1 MLKARKIELLAPAKN
16 LECGIEAI
24 NHGADA
30 VYIGAPKFSAR
41 AAAGNTLDDIKSLA
55 EHAHQFGAKV
65 YVALNTILT
74 DSELHDAE
82 KLIWQLYADAKVD
95 ALIIQD
101 MGITMLNLPSVA
113 LHASTQMDNR
123 SAEKA
128 KFLENAGFKQI
139 VLPRELTIDEIGE
152 IAAQVKTPL
161 EVFVHGALCVCY
173 SGQCYLSQ
181 ALSGRS
187 ANKGACAQYCR
198 LPYTLVDADGE
209 EIIQKKHFLSMKDLN
224 LSDNLEELLEAGVS
238 SLKIEGRLK
247 DVSYVKNVV
256 AYYRLKLD
264 AILKRNPLYIR
275 ASSGTSVYT
284 FEPNPEKSFN
294 RGFTKYFLHERSSN
308 MWSVDSPKSIGEPIG
323 KITEIT
329 TKYIKVNSAV
339 KIHNGDGLCYFN
351 NKKELEGIHVNRVEG
366 DLIFPATIPDVK
378 RGAFVYRN
386 YDHEFEKLL
395 SKKSAERRISTTI
408 ELNEIPFGFSLKI
421 TDEDDNY
428 AILNFET
435 EKQTALKDQT
445 ENIRNNLS
453 KTGNTIFKVEQVN
466 INWSDSWFVP
476 VSLLS
481 EWRRQLTDKLLSV
494 RKIRYQQEVALHK
507 QTSHAFPVKD
517 ITYLGNVMNEK
528 GKQFYMQHQS
538 SVIQPAFEKQAQK
551 DAPLMFTRHCIKQ
564 SLGWCPKEGTE
575 KHPYKEPFFLIYN
588 NTKLRLS
595 FDCRNCEMKVFND
608 SYAE

>member
-1 MLKARKIELLAPAKN
+1 MIKVRKIELLAPAKN

-41 AAAGNTLDDIKSLA
+41 AAAGNTLDDIRSLA
-55 EHAHQFGAKV
+55 EYAHLFGAKV
-65 YVALNTILT
+65 YVALNTILN
-74 DSELHDAE
+74 DNELQE
-82 KLIWQLYADAKVD
+82 TEQLIWQLYNEAKID

-101 MGITMLNLPSVA
+101 MGITMLNLPPIA

-123 SAEKA
+123 GVEKV
-128 KFLENAGFKQI
+128 KFLEDAGFKQI

-152 IAAQVKTPL
+152 ISSQVKTPL

-209 EIIQKKHFLSMKDLN
+209 EVMKKKHFLSMKDLN
-224 LSDNLEELLEAGVS
+224 LSENLEELLNAGVS

-247 DVSYVKNVV
+247 DISYVKNVV
-256 AYYRLKLD
+256 AFYRQKLD
-264 AILKRNPLYIR
+264 TILKKYPQYIR
-275 ASSGTSVYT
+275 SSSGTSAYT

-294 RGFTKYFLHERSSN
+294 RGFTKYFLHERTNN
-308 MWSVDSPKSIGEPIG
+308 MWSIDSPKSIGEPIG

-329 TKYIKVNSAV
+329 TKYIKVNSTV
-339 KIHNGDGLCYFN
+339 KLHNGDGLCYFN

-366 DLIFPATIPDVK
+366 ELIFPAAIPDVK
-378 RGAFVYRN
+378 KGTYVYRN

-395 SKKSAERRISTTI
+395 LKKSAERKINATI
-408 ELNEIPFGFSLKI
+408 ELTDIPFGFSLEI

-428 AILNFET
+428 AILNFEV
-435 EKQTALKDQT
+435 EKQVAQKDQT
-445 ENIRNNLS
+445 DNIKNNLS
-453 KTGNTIFKVEQVN
+453 KTGSTIFSIKEVS
-466 INWSDSWFVP
+466 INCSESWFIPASVI
-476 VSLLS
+476 S
-481 EWRRQLTDKLLSV
+481 EWRRLLTDKLLSV
-494 RKIRYQQEVALHK
+494 RRIRYQQDIVPHK

-517 ITYLGNVMNEK
+517 ITYLGNVMNNK
-528 GKQFYMQHQS
+528 GKEFYVQHQS
-538 SVIQPAFEKQAQK
+538 IVSQPAFEKQGQK
-551 DAPLMFTRHCIKQ
+551 DVPLMFTRHCIKQ
-564 SLGWCPKEGTE
+564 SLGWCPKEDNG
-575 KHPYKEPFFLIYN
+575 KHPYKEPFFLTYN
-588 NTKLRLS
+588 NTKLRLL
-595 FDCRNCEMKVFND
+595 FDCKNCEMKVYSD
-608 SYAE
+608 SGLE

>member
-1 MLKARKIELLAPAKN
+1 MIKVRKIELLAPAKN

-41 AAAGNTLDDIKSLA
+41 AAAGNTLDDIRSLA
-55 EHAHQFGAKV
+55 EYAHLFGAKV
-65 YVALNTILT
+65 YVALNTILN
-74 DSELHDAE
+74 DNELQE
-82 KLIWQLYADAKVD
+82 TEQLIWQLYDEAKID

-101 MGITMLNLPSVA
+101 MGITMLNLPPIA

-123 SAEKA
+123 GVEKV
-128 KFLENAGFKQI
+128 KFLEDAGFKQI

-152 IAAQVKTPL
+152 ISSQVKTPL

-209 EIIQKKHFLSMKDLN
+209 EVMKKKHFLSMKDLN
-224 LSDNLEELLEAGVS
+224 LSENLEELLNAGVS

-247 DVSYVKNVV
+247 DMSYVKNVV
-256 AYYRLKLD
+256 AFYRQKLD
-264 AILKRNPLYIR
+264 TILKKYPQYIR
-275 ASSGTSVYT
+275 SSSGTSAYT

-294 RGFTKYFLHERSSN
+294 RGFTKYFLHERTNN
-308 MWSVDSPKSIGEPIG
+308 MWSIDSPKSIGEPIG

-329 TKYIKVNSAV
+329 TKYIKVNSTV
-339 KIHNGDGLCYFN
+339 KLHNGDGLCYFN

-366 DLIFPATIPDVK
+366 ELIFPAAIPDVK
-378 RGAFVYRN
+378 KGTYVYRN

-395 SKKSAERRISTTI
+395 LKKSAERKIDATI
-408 ELNEIPFGFSLKI
+408 ELTDIPFGFSLEI

-428 AILNFET
+428 AILNFEV
-435 EKQTALKDQT
+435 EKQVAQKDQT
-445 ENIRNNLS
+445 DNIKNNLS
-453 KTGNTIFKVEQVN
+453 KTGSTIFSIKEVS
-466 INWSDSWFVP
+466 INCSESWFIPASVI
-476 VSLLS
+476 S
-481 EWRRQLTDKLLSV
+481 EWRRLLTDKLLSV
-494 RKIRYQQEVALHK
+494 RRIRYQQDIVPHK

-517 ITYLGNVMNEK
+517 ITYLGNVMNNK
-528 GKQFYMQHQS
+528 GKEFYEQHQS
-538 SVIQPAFEKQAQK
+538 IVSQPAFEKQGQK
-551 DAPLMFTRHCIKQ
+551 DVPLMFTRHCIKQ
-564 SLGWCPKEGTE
+564 SLGWCPKEDNG
-575 KHPYKEPFFLIYN
+575 KHPYKEPFFLTYN
-588 NTKLRLS
+588 NTKLRLL
-595 FDCRNCEMKVFND
+595 FDCKNCEMKVYSD
-608 SYAE
+608 SGLE

>member
-101 MGITMLNLPSVA
+101 MGITMLNLPPVA

-139 VLPRELTIDEIGE
+139 VLPRELTIGEIGE

-264 AILKRNPLYIR
+264 AILKRNPQYIR

-323 KITEIT
+323 KIIEIT
-329 TKYIKVNSAV
+329 TKYIKVNNAV

-395 SKKSAERRISTTI
+395 SKKSTERRISATI
-408 ELNEIPFGFSLKI
+408 DLNEIPFGFSLKI

>member
-1 MLKARKIELLAPAKN
+1 MIKVRKIELLAPAKN

-41 AAAGNTLDDIKSLA
+41 AAAGNTLDDIRSLA
-55 EHAHQFGAKV
+55 EYAHLFGAKV
-65 YVALNTILT
+65 YVALNTILN
-74 DSELHDAE
+74 DNELQE
-82 KLIWQLYADAKVD
+82 TEQLIWQLYDEAKID

-101 MGITMLNLPSVA
+101 MGITMLNLPPIA

-123 SAEKA
+123 GVEKV
-128 KFLENAGFKQI
+128 KFLEDAGFKQI

-152 IAAQVKTPL
+152 ISSQVKTPL

-209 EIIQKKHFLSMKDLN
+209 EVMKKKHFLSMKDLN
-224 LSDNLEELLEAGVS
+224 LSENLEELLNAGVS

-247 DVSYVKNVV
+247 DMSYVKNVV
-256 AYYRLKLD
+256 AFYRQKLD
-264 AILKRNPLYIR
+264 TILKKYPQYIR
-275 ASSGTSVYT
+275 SSSGTSAYT

-294 RGFTKYFLHERSSN
+294 RGFTKYFLHERTNN
-308 MWSVDSPKSIGEPIG
+308 MWSIDSPKSIGEPIG

-329 TKYIKVNSAV
+329 TKYIKVNSTV
-339 KIHNGDGLCYFN
+339 KLHNGDGLCYFN

-366 DLIFPATIPDVK
+366 ELIFPATIPDVK
-378 RGAFVYRN
+378 KGTYVYRN

-395 SKKSAERRISTTI
+395 LKKSAERKIDATI
-408 ELNEIPFGFSLKI
+408 ELTDIPFGFSLEI

-428 AILNFET
+428 AILNFEV
-435 EKQTALKDQT
+435 EKQIAQKDQT
-445 ENIRNNLS
+445 DNIKNNLS
-453 KTGNTIFKVEQVN
+453 KTGSTIFSIKEVS
-466 INWSDSWFVP
+466 INCSESWFIPASVI
-476 VSLLS
+476 S
-481 EWRRQLTDKLLSV
+481 EWRRLLTDKLLSV
-494 RKIRYQQEVALHK
+494 RRIRYQQDIVPHK

-517 ITYLGNVMNEK
+517 ITYLGNVMNNK
-528 GKQFYMQHQS
+528 GKEFYEQHQS
-538 SVIQPAFEKQAQK
+538 IVSQPAFEKQGQK
-551 DAPLMFTRHCIKQ
+551 DVPLMFTRHCIKQ
-564 SLGWCPKEGTE
+564 SLGWCPKEDNG
-575 KHPYKEPFFLIYN
+575 KHPYKEPFFLTYN
-588 NTKLRLS
+588 NTKLRLL
-595 FDCRNCEMKVFND
+595 FDCKNCEMKVYSD
-608 SYAE
+608 SGLE

>member
-101 MGITMLNLPSVA
+101 MGITMLNLPPVA

-123 SAEKA
+123 SVEKV

-139 VLPRELTIDEIGE
+139 VLPRELTVDEIGE

-264 AILKRNPLYIR
+264 AILKRNPQYIR

-395 SKKSAERRISTTI
+395 SKKSAERRISATI
-408 ELNEIPFGFSLKI
+408 DLNEIPFGFSLKI

-481 EWRRQLTDKLLSV
+481 EWRRQLTEKLLSV

>member
-1 MLKARKIELLAPAKN
+1 MIKVRKIELLAPAKN

-41 AAAGNTLDDIKSLA
+41 AAAGNTLDDIRSLA
-55 EHAHQFGAKV
+55 EYAHLFGAKV
-65 YVALNTILT
+65 YVALNTILN
-74 DSELHDAE
+74 DNELQE
-82 KLIWQLYADAKVD
+82 TEQLIWQLYDEAKID

-101 MGITMLNLPSVA
+101 MGITMLNLPPIA

-123 SAEKA
+123 GVEKV
-128 KFLENAGFKQI
+128 KFLEDAGFKQI

-152 IAAQVKTPL
+152 ISSQVKTPL

-209 EIIQKKHFLSMKDLN
+209 EVMKKKHFLSMKDLN
-224 LSDNLEELLEAGVS
+224 LSENLEELLNAGVS

-247 DVSYVKNVV
+247 DISYVKNVV
-256 AYYRLKLD
+256 AFYRQKLD
-264 AILKRNPLYIR
+264 TILKKYPQYIR
-275 ASSGTSVYT
+275 SSSGTSVYT

-294 RGFTKYFLHERSSN
+294 RGFTKYFLHERTNN
-308 MWSVDSPKSIGEPIG
+308 MWSIDSPKSIGEPIG

-329 TKYIKVNSAV
+329 TKYIKVNSTV
-339 KIHNGDGLCYFN
+339 KLHNGDGLCYFN

-366 DLIFPATIPDVK
+366 ELIFPAAIPDVK
-378 RGAFVYRN
+378 KGTYVYRN

-395 SKKSAERRISTTI
+395 LKKSAERKIDATI
-408 ELNEIPFGFSLKI
+408 ELRDIPFGFSLEI

-428 AILNFET
+428 AILNFEV
-435 EKQTALKDQT
+435 EKQVAQKDQT
-445 ENIRNNLS
+445 DNIKNNLS
-453 KTGNTIFKVEQVN
+453 KTGSTIFSIKEVS
-466 INWSDSWFVP
+466 INCSESWFIPASVI
-476 VSLLS
+476 S
-481 EWRRQLTDKLLSV
+481 EWRRLLTDKLLSV
-494 RKIRYQQEVALHK
+494 RRIRYQQDIVPHK

-517 ITYLGNVMNEK
+517 ITYLGNVMNNK
-528 GKQFYMQHQS
+528 GKEFYVQHQS
-538 SVIQPAFEKQAQK
+538 IVSQPAFEKQGQK
-551 DAPLMFTRHCIKQ
+551 DVPLMFTRHCIKQ
-564 SLGWCPKEGTE
+564 SLGWCPKEDNG
-575 KHPYKEPFFLIYN
+575 KHPYKEPFFLTYN
-588 NTKLRLS
+588 NTKLRLL
-595 FDCRNCEMKVFND
+595 FDCKNCEMKVYSD
-608 SYAE
+608 SGLE